1 MSNQLLENNTTTND
15 AYWDCNCEENY
26 IHYKKKF
33 KSCLVCGAHQES
45 QPDSMQ
51 VEIDELKI
59 YSVWSKEY
67 INLPGKIFP
76 SEDEFHGRYVVRNIS
91 ELKKQLVIRGFNLK
105 ECHWELR
112 KKKDD

>member
-15 AYWDCNCEENY
+15 ASWDCNCEENY

-67 INLPGKIFP
+67 INFPGKIFP